1 MDLLIS
7 HKTQNTRG
15 YMETK
20 TKIILLKY
28 YKDMYERMKNSVLK
42 QRIGRLIRELEEEK
56 GADTRST
63 DE

>member
-1 MDLLIS
+1 
-7 HKTQNTRG
+7 
-15 YMETK
+15 METK

-28 YKDMYERMKNSVLK
+28 YKDMYERMKNSVSK
-42 QRIGRLIRELEEEK
+42 QRIGRLITELEEDM

>member
-1 MDLLIS
+1 MIL

-15 YMETK
+15 YKETN

-28 YKDMYERMKNSVLK
+28 YKDMHERMKNSVLK
-42 QRIGRLIRELEEEK
+42 QRIGRLITELEEDM

>member
-1 MDLLIS
+1 
-7 HKTQNTRG
+7 
-15 YMETK
+15 METK

-28 YKDMYERMKNSVLK
+28 YKDMHERMNNSVLK
-42 QRIGRLIRELEEEK
+42 QRIGKLIRELEEDM

>member
-1 MDLLIS
+1 
-7 HKTQNTRG
+7 
-15 YMETK
+15 METK

-28 YKDMYERMKNSVLK
+28 YKDMYERMNNSVLR
-42 QRIGRLIRELEEEK
+42 QRIGKLIRELEEDM

>member
-1 MDLLIS
+1 
-7 HKTQNTRG
+7 
-15 YMETK
+15 METK

-42 QRIGRLIRELEEEK
+42 QRFGRLNRELEEEK
-56 GADTRST
+56 GAETRST

>member
-1 MDLLIS
+1 MGLLIS
-7 HKTQNTRG
+7 QRTQSTRG

-28 YKDMYERMKNSVLK
+28 YKDMHKRMNNSVLK
-42 QRIGRLIRELEEEK
+42 QRIGRLITELEEDM

>member
-1 MDLLIS
+1 
-7 HKTQNTRG
+7 
-15 YMETK
+15 METK

-28 YKDMYERMKNSVLK
+28 YKDMYERMNNSVLK
-42 QRIGRLIRELEEEK
+42 QRIGRLITELEEDM

>member
-1 MDLLIS
+1 
-7 HKTQNTRG
+7 
-15 YMETK
+15 METK

-28 YKDMYERMKNSVLK
+28 YKDMYGRMKNSVLK